1 MSRLGVALG
10 VAVALTGCVGQ
21 LRDFVGPVHATTSP
35 QLLRFGLDVQQS
47 RCVGDKLGEQLRPRQ
62 LRMFARAA
70 SAVGAGWF
78 EPGRL
83 TVRDLLYLADHES
96 DRAVKPALER
106 AFGLC
111 SVTVPAPPPPR
122 PEQVAA
128 AAPATPAGPA
138 WLNLGAATSG
148 QLIAIDAA
156 TIRQDDSHRS
166 AWFRLTDPPAAAPA
180 PAEAGATHTGA
191 RSRAHAPASGPAAS
205 PPTPPSAPTA
215 GARDSFLLEIDCAR
229 RTINAKARERRDA
242 AGALLQHVDY
252 PDNPLHVEGGT
263 VMEIAWLSLCT

>member
-10 VAVALTGCVGQ
+10 VAVALGGCVGQ

-35 QLLRFGLDVQQS
+35 QLLRFGLDLQQAH
-47 RCVGDKLGEQLRPRQ
+47 CVGDKLGEQLRPRQ

-111 SVTVPAPPPPR
+111 SVTVPVAAPP
-122 PEQVAA
+122 PEQVAT
-128 AAPATPAGPA
+128 AAPVTPSAPA

-156 TIRQDDSHRS
+156 TIRQDESHRS
-166 AWFRLTDPPAAAPA
+166 AWFRLTDPPAPA
-180 PAEAGATHTGA
+180 LVPAETGTAHAGS
-191 RSRAHAPASGPAAS
+191 RSRAHQPANPPAVPPPATPPPAPA
-205 PPTPPSAPTA
+205 A

-252 PDNPLHVEGGT
+252 PDNPLRVEGGT

>member
-1 MSRLGVALG
+1 M
-10 VAVALTGCVGQ
+10 AVALAGCVGQ

-35 QLLRFGLDVQQS
+35 QLLRFGLDLQQS
-47 RCVGDKLGEQLRPRQ
+47 HCVGDKLGEQLRPRQ

-111 SVTVPAPPPPR
+111 NVTVPVAAPPPV
-122 PEQVAA
+122 QVAA
-128 AAPATPAGPA
+128 AAPATPA

-156 TIRQDDSHRS
+156 TIRQNESHRS
-166 AWFRLTDPPAAAPA
+166 AWFRLTDPPAPAAAPA
-180 PAEAGATHTGA
+180 ETAVAGATHAGS
-191 RSRAHAPASGPAAS
+191 RSRAHPPATTPSTS
-205 PPTPPSAPTA
+205 PGGTPPSAPTA

-252 PDNPLHVEGGT
+252 PDNPLRVEGGT